1 MTMLIKPAVRI
12 CWSLRR
18 MSCSN
23 MRRQPAGLM
32 AGINPSSTN
41 NKAKAIQMA
50 SDTTHSIR
58 GAHEPYFFDEAGAVA
73 PLPRMALKNSLLG
86 SSTITSDLL
95 RKVER

>member
-1 MTMLIKPAVRI
+1 
-12 CWSLRR
+12 
-18 MSCSN
+18 

-32 AGINPSSTN
+32 AGINPSSTS
-41 NKAKAIQMA
+41 KRARATQMA
-50 SDTTHSIR
+50 SDMTQDAKV
-58 GAHEPYFFDEAGAVA
+58 AHAPYFFAKAGAGA